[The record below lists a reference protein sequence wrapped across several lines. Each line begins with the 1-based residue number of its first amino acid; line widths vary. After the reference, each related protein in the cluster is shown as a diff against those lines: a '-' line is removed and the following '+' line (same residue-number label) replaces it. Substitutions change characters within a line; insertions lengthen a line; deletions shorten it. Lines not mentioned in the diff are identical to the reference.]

1 MKEYRSS
8 TGERRLWFEENEV
21 EWMMEDELRKA
32 ELFPCLADPVVNLE
46 SLLETRFGVKLDLH
60 AVLDDDVLGVT
71 HFLSGKKP
79 LVSINKNLT
88 SQAETEEAPDGV
100 LGRWRATMAHEAG
113 HVVLHRGLV
122 EVPYEQGSFFSEISK

>member
-8 TGERRLWFEENEV
+8 TGEWRLWFEENEI

-32 ELFPCLADPVVNLE
+32 GLFPCLADPVVDLQ
-46 SLLETRFGVKLDLH
+46 SLLEIHFGVKLDLH

-79 LVSINKNLT
+79 LGLHKQRPHIPGRNRGSSLGG
-88 SQAETEEAPDGV
+88 SSGDGG
-100 LGRWRATMAHEAG
+100 LLWPMK
-113 HVVLHRGLV
+113 RGT
-122 EVPYEQGSFFSEISK
+122 